1 MSRRRGTPQL
11 STALNITNS
20 SSMWAEGLVR
30 EEGDRAREGGR
41 FVVAAADIPAG
52 TLLLTELPAVAGPK
66 AGSCLVCVQCCR
78 VLPAL
83 HQCARSAVTG
93 TRVI

>member
-1 MSRRRGTPQL
+1 MIVG
-11 STALNITNS
+11 STRNDVPAVS
-20 SSMWAEGLVR
+20 SLVEFR
-30 EEGDRAREGGR
+30 ETDRQGR
-41 FVVAAADIPAG
+41 HSVAAADIPAG